1 MKDKIVKIG
10 KFYLVT
16 GLVFTQF
23 SNFDVFA
30 STAYAIV
37 DKNTSPFIM
46 SIDKNTT
53 KVNEE
58 AIVSIECL
66 NSEERIIEFSLP
78 DGADFS
84 EEFTKKL
91 NMENVM
97 VDSISVVENSKIRIE
112 KKESNNALGKV
123 FIAAKMTKSGDF
135 EFEAKSQNG
144 NTEMKRN
151 KISLSVLN
159 DVKETSDKKHIEQA
173 GNLLVEQTEAIN
185 KNPIVIKEPEDI
197 SITQKG
203 FNESDDIANNE
214 VKTKEDTNKKSPSIM
229 DEKIYDEKT
238 NKSVE
243 DGNAHQVELD
253 QKNIEN
259 PVVADKKE
267 ERDIPLTEYA
277 TGSYQSILKYPNVK
291 VINERTG
298 GGPSIPGKYAFQLRW
313 SPDVTYEVSGENRTY
328 GAYYRFT
335 SGNANKQSYVLIKN
349 VGFYNGSWMDLRI
362 NILSINNG
370 YIDIYTPENSKK
382 IDDFLRV
389 NYHGRKGSIAQ
400 LSYEFFNNKT
410 GEKISVSSMW
420 NFKRLNSYKSIDLR
434 TDGNYLTNIYTYDT
448 TAIAYKDNGNS
459 TSNFVGTVGGEK
471 LNTNMSITFDEIDEL
486 PVRLNLE
493 KTVGYLKY
501 DRDAISK
508 VEMPAPDVEGNTTDD
523 DSREFSYYIYQNVPS
538 QSSTSYYAK
547 SLSIESEVDAS
558 FKLKNVKITDEQH
571 NDASNFFDVTIKNNK
586 IIATA
591 KPNVVGTSQFNDKF
605 YRIKVTGSIVEN
617 TDFMKYYKNGYLE
630 IPVAAKNYVDGDR
643 KGQTSNQDI
652 AKIKYKGIP
661 TGEAVPQTVKVG
673 TDISKM
679 DISKFVTNLSVD
691 TNAKVD
697 KPISVVR
704 LEDIPKTDTPGDYT
718 VTAVIKTNQGVEAKI
733 KVPMKIVKGNLKLVD
748 VPKTISFN
756 NLVIP
761 SKPTIYNPSFVDGKV
776 AVVDGRE
783 KKQKWRLDVKE
794 VKPLTSNNNDQLI
807 GAMIYTDKKGINH
820 TLNMENTEVL
830 SHTLKDDKDYEISWK
845 KNQGIRLQVA
855 PGPNVKTNTKY
866 QGELQWTLTDAP
878 I

>member
-46 SIDKNTT
+46 SIDKNKT

-97 VDSISVVENSKIRIE
+97 VDSINVVENSKIRIE

-173 GNLLVEQTEAIN
+173 ENLLVEQTEAIN

-214 VKTKEDTNKKSPSIM
+214 VKTKEDTNKKSPYIM

-277 TGSYQSILKYPNVK
+277 TGSYQSILKYPSVK

-298 GGPSIPGKYAFQLRW
+298 EGPSIPGKYAFQLRW

-508 VEMPAPDVEGNTTDD
+508 
-523 DSREFSYYIYQNVPS
+523 
-538 QSSTSYYAK
+538 
-547 SLSIESEVDAS
+547 
-558 FKLKNVKITDEQH
+558 
-571 NDASNFFDVTIKNNK
+571 
-586 IIATA
+586 
-591 KPNVVGTSQFNDKF
+591 
-605 YRIKVTGSIVEN
+605 
-617 TDFMKYYKNGYLE
+617 
-630 IPVAAKNYVDGDR
+630 
-643 KGQTSNQDI
+643 
-652 AKIKYKGIP
+652 
-661 TGEAVPQTVKVG
+661 
-673 TDISKM
+673 
-679 DISKFVTNLSVD
+679 NLSRIFLI
-691 TNAKVD
+691 KSPQL
-697 KPISVVR
+697 PISNSVYYFQV
-704 LEDIPKTDTPGDYT
+704 
-718 VTAVIKTNQGVEAKI
+718 
-733 KVPMKIVKGNLKLVD
+733 
-748 VPKTISFN
+748 
-756 NLVIP
+756 
-761 SKPTIYNPSFVDGKV
+761 FVH
-776 AVVDGRE
+776 
-783 KKQKWRLDVKE
+783 
-794 VKPLTSNNNDQLI
+794 S
-807 GAMIYTDKKGINH
+807 
-820 TLNMENTEVL
+820 
-830 SHTLKDDKDYEISWK
+830 
-845 KNQGIRLQVA
+845 
-855 PGPNVKTNTKY
+855 
-866 QGELQWTLTDAP
+866 
-878 I
+878 

>member
-1 MKDKIVKIG
+1 MKNKIVKIG

-23 SNFDVFA
+23 SNLDVFS

-37 DKNTSPFIM
+37 DKNIPAFTM
-46 SIDKNTT
+46 SIDKDTK

-58 AIVSIECL
+58 VIVTIESL
-66 NSEERIIEFSLP
+66 NSEERIIEFLLP

-84 EEFTKKL
+84 EEVTKKL

-97 VDSISVVENSKIRIE
+97 IDAINVVGNSRIRIE

-135 EFEAKSQNG
+135 EFGAKSQNG

-151 KISLSVLN
+151 KIGISVLN

-173 GNLLVEQTEAIN
+173 ENSLVEQTEAIN
-185 KNPIVIKEPEDI
+185 ENPIVIKESEDI

-203 FNESDDIANNE
+203 LSESEDIANNE
-214 VKTKEDTNKKSPSIM
+214 VKTKEDTNEKSPYIM
-229 DEKIYDEKT
+229 DENIYDEKT
-238 NKSVE
+238 NKSIE
-243 DGNAHQVELD
+243 DGNVHQVELD
-253 QKNIEN
+253 RKNIEN

-277 TGSYQSILKYPNVK
+277 AGSYQSILKYPNVK

-298 GGPSIPGKYAFQLRW
+298 EGPTISGKYAFQLRW
-313 SPDVTYEVSGENRTY
+313 SPDVSYEVSGEDRTY
-328 GAYYRFT
+328 STYYRFT
-335 SGNANKQSYVLIKN
+335 SGNANKKSYVLIKN

-362 NILSINNG
+362 NVLDISSG
-370 YIDIYTPENSKK
+370 YIKIYKPTTRRDA
-382 IDDFLRV
+382 DDFLRV
-389 NYHGRKGSIAQ
+389 NYNGSKGSVAK
-400 LSYEFFNNKT
+400 LSYEFINHKT
-410 GEKISVSSMW
+410 GDKTRVSSMW

-434 TDGNYLTNIYTYDT
+434 TDGSYLSNLYTYDT

-508 VEMPAPDVEGNTTDD
+508 VELPAPDVEGNTTED
-523 DSREFSYYIYQNVPS
+523 DSREMTYYIYQNVPS

-547 SLSIESEVDAS
+547 SLSIESEVDKS
-558 FKLKNVKITDEQH
+558 FKLKNVEITDEEH
-571 NDASNFFDVTIKNNK
+571 NDVSKFFDVTIKNNK

-591 KPNVVGTSQFNDKF
+591 KANVIGTSQFNDKF

-630 IPVAAKNYVDGDR
+630 IPVVAKNYVDGDK

-652 AKIKYKGIP
+652 TKIKYKGIP

-691 TNAKVD
+691 TNAKID

-704 LEDIPKTDTPGDYT
+704 LEDIPKTDTPGNYT
-718 VTAVIKTNQGVEAKI
+718 VTAIIKTKQGVEAKV
-733 KVPMKIVKGNLKLVD
+733 KVPIKIVEGTLKLVD
-748 VPKTISFN
+748 VPKVISFH
-756 NLVIP
+756 NLVMP
-761 SKPTIYNPSFVDGKV
+761 SKPTIYAPSLIDGKV
-776 AVVDGRE
+776 TVVDARA
-783 KKQKWRLDVKE
+783 KKQKWRLGVKE
-794 VKPLTSNNNDQLI
+794 IKPLTSSYGDQLI
-807 GAMIYTDKKGINH
+807 GAMVYTDKKGINH
-820 TLNMENTEVL
+820 TLSMENTEVL
-830 SHTLKDDKDYEISWK
+830 SHTLKDDNDYDVSWNQ
-845 KNQGIRLQVA
+845 NQGIRLQVA
-855 PGPNVKTNTKY
+855 PGPNVKAKTKY
-866 QGELQWTLTDAP
+866 KGKLQWTLTDAP

>member
-1 MKDKIVKIG
+1 MYRLYHR
-10 KFYLVT
+10 FQT
-16 GLVFTQF
+16 G
-23 SNFDVFA
+23 
-30 STAYAIV
+30 
-37 DKNTSPFIM
+37 
-46 SIDKNTT
+46 
-53 KVNEE
+53 
-58 AIVSIECL
+58 
-66 NSEERIIEFSLP
+66 
-78 DGADFS
+78 
-84 EEFTKKL
+84 
-91 NMENVM
+91 
-97 VDSISVVENSKIRIE
+97 
-112 KKESNNALGKV
+112 
-123 FIAAKMTKSGDF
+123 
-135 EFEAKSQNG
+135 
-144 NTEMKRN
+144 
-151 KISLSVLN
+151 
-159 DVKETSDKKHIEQA
+159 
-173 GNLLVEQTEAIN
+173 
-185 KNPIVIKEPEDI
+185 
-197 SITQKG
+197 
-203 FNESDDIANNE
+203 
-214 VKTKEDTNKKSPSIM
+214 
-229 DEKIYDEKT
+229 
-238 NKSVE
+238 
-243 DGNAHQVELD
+243 
-253 QKNIEN
+253 
-259 PVVADKKE
+259 
-267 ERDIPLTEYA
+267 
-277 TGSYQSILKYPNVK
+277 
-291 VINERTG
+291 
-298 GGPSIPGKYAFQLRW
+298 
-313 SPDVTYEVSGENRTY
+313 
-328 GAYYRFT
+328 
-335 SGNANKQSYVLIKN
+335 
-349 VGFYNGSWMDLRI
+349 
-362 NILSINNG
+362 
-370 YIDIYTPENSKK
+370 
-382 IDDFLRV
+382 
-389 NYHGRKGSIAQ
+389 
-400 LSYEFFNNKT
+400 
-410 GEKISVSSMW
+410 
-420 NFKRLNSYKSIDLR
+420 
-434 TDGNYLTNIYTYDT
+434 
-448 TAIAYKDNGNS
+448 
-459 TSNFVGTVGGEK
+459 
-471 LNTNMSITFDEIDEL
+471 
-486 PVRLNLE
+486 
-493 KTVGYLKY
+493 
-501 DRDAISK
+501 SK

-558 FKLKNVKITDEQH
+558 FKLKNVKIMDEQH

-605 YRIKVTGSIVEN
+605 YRIKVTGSILEN